1 MIKSMTGYGKA
12 EAALGHKKITVEI
25 RSLNSKQTD
34 LAVKLPALYRPQEYE
49 IRNLV
54 AKRLQRGKI
63 DVYITVELAGS
74 QNSVTLNKQAFDEYY
89 TQLMALADG
98 QNMAW
103 GTKAVDAALL
113 QVILRLPDVVQ
124 TETTTL
130 SDEENHALMKAVEE
144 ALNHIEAFREQEGA
158 ILIADL
164 LKRIDKIESLK
175 NGVEPYEKAR
185 TETIKA
191 RIRENIEAIGIPL
204 DSNRLEQEMIYYIEK
219 LDITEEKVRLQNHCN
234 YFREVARS
242 EEGVGRKLGFIAQEL
257 GREINTLGSK
267 ANEATMQKMVVEM
280 KDELEKIKEQ
290 LLNILFSA
298 PSGAGKSTIIGRL
311 LRDFPQ
317 LEFSISATSRAPRGK
332 EVHGCEYYFLDHD
345 DFLKRAGNGE
355 FVEWEEVYAGTCYG
369 TLRSELERIW
379 SNGHVIVFDVDVKGG
394 VNLKKIFGKQ
404 ALSVFIMPPSVEV
417 LHQRLVDRGTDS
429 PEMIAKRVA
438 KATEELTYANQFDC
452 IVVNDCLATAVE
464 EAKKAVAGFIE

>member
-1 MIKSMTGYGKA
+1 M
-12 EAALGHKKITVEI
+12 
-25 RSLNSKQTD
+25 
-34 LAVKLPALYRPQEYE
+34 YRPQEYE

-89 TQLMALADG
+89 TQLMTLADG

-290 LLNILFSA
+290 LLNIL
-298 PSGAGKSTIIGRL
+298 
-311 LRDFPQ
+311 
-317 LEFSISATSRAPRGK
+317 
-332 EVHGCEYYFLDHD
+332 
-345 DFLKRAGNGE
+345 
-355 FVEWEEVYAGTCYG
+355 
-369 TLRSELERIW
+369 
-379 SNGHVIVFDVDVKGG
+379 
-394 VNLKKIFGKQ
+394 
-404 ALSVFIMPPSVEV
+404 
-417 LHQRLVDRGTDS
+417 
-429 PEMIAKRVA
+429 
-438 KATEELTYANQFDC
+438 
-452 IVVNDCLATAVE
+452 
-464 EAKKAVAGFIE
+464 